1 MKERY
6 DHRLLLKHLPSD
18 FRQFLDHLQ
27 ALEYADKPDYS
38 MLFGLFER
46 TMKRRGVRDSDPFD
60 WEKAATDNL
69 GLSSVA
75 TPIANRDNNKVDANV
90 DNNQENLEPDNRKEL
105 RITELDKKRLGFGVT
120 STDVD
125 LAPLSPRLKESASVG
140 GGGVLPPCAFD
151 RNANTN
157 AVVLTPAANGTA
169 EGNGAGDREKNE
181 KVVLDK
187 EGDAVMITAFA
198 NDEEKRHNVTNMFH
212 RDSGLFAL
220 DVTRTEGDL
229 CEPLSPSTRL
239 GREVWTTMSNA
250 AGSVTSPAPMPATTT
265 ESGGQ
270 SLISF
275 NAKGTLERRS
285 GRRMHMGVTGSA
297 GKSSLKYRSVPTYG
311 ENSVTQMA
319 MMEDDNVSQ
328 AMTHGGAGG
337 MTLHSRWKSQFDDSE
352 GSENETEMKGE
363 QLQSPEHKQDD
374 GLGPKEEGCPT
385 GLQASAVA
393 CPSSPQRLL
402 SPTKPLL
409 PREDPPKGPPPPL
422 LNLKSQNE
430 DGASPLPSAKGTNNA
445 TAAAAST
452 HSSTTTTRSA
462 VVIPPP
468 PQLAP
473 PPPPPDFI
481 PLQHSASA
489 PSMAPNAAASG
500 AGVAADGSGGR
511 SPTTKTL
518 HSGFTPP
525 PPPQFA
531 PPPPPVTVTL
541 ASTTATTTPTTLFT
555 TRQNHIAQSAP
566 TRPALQHSIS
576 SGCVGGT
583 SSSVES
589 HLLQEYAKSCRPLA
603 AAREDDESQN
613 EAGEGEPEEEE
624 VEDGD
629 DQQEEE
635 DDGEE
640 EDEEEGEEEDY
651 VQNEYVA
658 AVCRYTTIVNDVPPG
673 FDNENEEEKNG
684 SSSTRSGSNRAGDS
698 KGTRSLTS
706 GNGGSQATRLRQTL
720 EDTVYR
726 VDRVNKVIRE
736 LSVTPNRDGSTEEDD
751 MAAAADHG
759 MAGSTTTTTG
769 KFSIKLEKGEYGR
782 YFLSSHG
789 NDTTGTTSHSKDDSS
804 DDAAPHAVF
813 IRPTRM
819 RIFQT
824 ELEDEEGDEDEEDED
839 QPPVPPPRSKSK
851 EAANILN
858 EAKSPTRNSPNERSV
873 YYDALEDR

>member
-60 WEKAATDNL
+60 WEKAVTDNL
-69 GLSSVA
+69 GMGGGVA
-75 TPIANRDNNKVDANV
+75 SPSANRDNNKVDANV

-105 RITELDKKRLGFGVT
+105 RITELDKKRLGLT

-125 LAPLSPRLKESASVG
+125 LAPLSPRLKETASVG
-140 GGGVLPPCAFD
+140 GGVLPVCAFD
-151 RNANTN
+151 RNANAN
-157 AVVLTPAANGTA
+157 AVLLTPAANGSA
-169 EGNGAGDREKNE
+169 EEKGAEDREKNE

-198 NDEEKRHNVTNMFH
+198 NDDEKRHNVSNIFH
-212 RDSGLFAL
+212 RDSGLFGL

-239 GREVWTTMSNA
+239 GREVWTTTSV
-250 AGSVTSPAPMPATTT
+250 AGGTVTSPAPMPTTT
-265 ESGGQ
+265 ESGGGQ

-285 GRRMHMGVTGSA
+285 GRRMHMSVTGSA
-297 GKSSLKYRSVPTYG
+297 SKSSLKYRSVPTYG
-311 ENSVTQMA
+311 DNSVTQMA
-319 MMEDDNVSQ
+319 MMDDDNVSQ

-374 GLGPKEEGCPT
+374 GEGIGDAKELGSPT
-385 GLQASAVA
+385 GLQAAAGGV
-393 CPSSPQRLL
+393 CPSSPNRLL

-409 PREDPPKGPPPPL
+409 PRDDPPKCPPPPL
-422 LNLKSQNE
+422 LNLKMTNE
-430 DGASPLPSAKGTNNA
+430 DATSPAKGTNTTA
-445 TAAAAST
+445 TSQAATAAAST

-473 PPPPPDFI
+473 PPPPPDFV

-489 PSMAPNAAASG
+489 PSMAPAVGASG
-500 AGVAADGSGGR
+500 TATDATGGR
-511 SPTTKTL
+511 SPTTKGM
-518 HSGFTPP
+518 SGFTPP

-531 PPPPPVTVTL
+531 PPPPPVTATL
-541 ASTTATTTPTTLFT
+541 ATAAATTTTFS
-555 TRQNHIAQSAP
+555 RQNNAP
-566 TRPALQHSIS
+566 LAAPQRPALQHSIS
-576 SGCVGGT
+576 SGCVGT
-583 SSSVES
+583 STADS
-589 HLLQEYAKSCRPLA
+589 HLHILQEHAARSCRPLA

-613 EAGEGEPEEEE
+613 EVRQEEDEE
-624 VEDGD
+624 D
-629 DQQEEE
+629 DQQEGEGEE
-635 DDGEE
+635 DEEGEGEEDGEE
-640 EDEEEGEEEDY
+640 EEGEEEEDY

-673 FDNENEEEKNG
+673 FDNENEDEGEKNG

-706 GNGGSQATRLRQTL
+706 GGGNGGSQATRLRQTL

-726 VDRVNKVIRE
+726 MDRTKKVIRE
-736 LSVTPNRDGSTEEDD
+736 LSVTPNREGSTEDD
-751 MAAAADHG
+751 DLAAAVDHG
-759 MAGSTTTTTG
+759 AGGGSTTTTTG
-769 KFSIKLEKGEYGR
+769 KFSVKLEKGR
-782 YFLSSHG
+782 YFLSHG
-789 NDTTGTTSHSKDDSS
+789 DTTGTTPTTTHSKDDSS
-804 DDAAPHAVF
+804 DDAVPHAVF
-813 IRPTRM
+813 IRLGNDSL
-819 RIFQT
+819 QST
-824 ELEDEEGDEDEEDED
+824 EID
-839 QPPVPPPRSKSK
+839 
-851 EAANILN
+851 
-858 EAKSPTRNSPNERSV
+858 
-873 YYDALEDR
+873 